1 MGRVVAVAGQQ
12 GCSGSSRLAD
22 APLPPRSPS
31 RCLPSGCQGVL
42 SGMFPGT
49 RQPIPVHT
57 TDEIDEILCE
67 LLVMFTSVHS
77 CVRMVPHSGAPVH
90 SACQRGLPPL
100 RKQDGQVHARWV

>member
-1 MGRVVAVAGQQ
+1 
-12 GCSGSSRLAD
+12 
-22 APLPPRSPS
+22 
-31 RCLPSGCQGVL
+31 
-42 SGMFPGT
+42 MFPGT

-90 SACQRGLPPL
+90 SACQQGLLPL
-100 RKQDGQVHARWV
+100 RKTATCTHAGFDGAAGSECCWSSWV